1 MFTFTVT
8 PDGGEAY
15 TLTAG
20 TRDVLAWEKV
30 SRGKTINAL
39 MQDLAMADLYRIA
52 HLAATRQQLFTG
64 PLAEFEAACELELDG
79 DADGEAVDPT
89 RPAASPGG

>member
-8 PDGGEAY
+8 PDGAEPY

-39 MQDLAMADLYRIA
+39 MQDLAMTDLYRIA

-64 PLAEFEAACELELDG
+64 PLAEFESTCELELDG